1 MKKNTIPT
9 IFGIIL
15 LAIGLVIGV
24 VLVQNQQIF
33 KSGASGD
40 AAPKDIRITNVTDE
54 SFTVSWVTEKE
65 TGGFIKWGENT
76 NLGKTFGGGGIADVL
91 THSVTIT
98 SLKPLTNYFFTIN
111 SGGEDYDNNGSP
123 WQIQTGP
130 TLSKN
135 PSTTLLSGSLIDE
148 NSTPIKDALIY
159 VSISGAQ
166 PLSTQT
172 SSTGAWVI
180 PVSEIRTEKLDNIF
194 VVSDMT
200 PITIFAN
207 FGPFGVSTA
216 QSIVKNSKPA
226 PAMTLGK
233 VHDFRNIENSSTGDV
248 SEASV
253 TLPETQSQ
261 TSGFDTSPVS
271 ASAGPT
277 LNVTL
282 ESISQGEVITTTD
295 PEFFGKGP
303 KGTLVTVT
311 VESEVVTEKL
321 AIKNDGTW
329 SWSPPAN
336 LEPGPHKITISWKD
350 AKGITRTLV
359 RNFIVSAA
367 EGPAFESTPSASLSP
382 SPSLLPS
389 STPKASTLPSLSPTT
404 LASAIPTATV
414 SATPSPIMDSGS
426 LTPTLVLSI
435 MGIGTILLGLF
446 VWKKAV

>member
-1 MKKNTIPT
+1 MKKNKIPT

-24 VLVQNQQIF
+24 ILVQNQQIF

-40 AAPKDIRITNVTDE
+40 AAPKDVRITNVTDE

-65 TGGFIKWGENT
+65 AGGFIKWGENAS
-76 NLGKTFGGGGIADVL
+76 LGKTLGGEETADTL
-91 THSVTIT
+91 THSVTVT
-98 SLKPLTNYFFTIN
+98 SLKPLSNYFFKIN
-111 SGGEDYDNNGSP
+111 SAGEDYDNNGSP

-148 NSTPIKDALIY
+148 NSQPLKDALIY
-159 VSISGAQ
+159 ISISGAQ

-172 SSTGAWVI
+172 SITGAWVV

-194 VVSDMT
+194 VVSDTT

-233 VHDFRNIENSSTGDV
+233 VHDFRNIENNSTGDV

-261 TSGFDTSPVS
+261 TSGFDTSPVN
-271 ASAGPT
+271 ASTSPT

-350 AKGITRTLV
+350 AKGITRILV
-359 RNFIVSAA
+359 RNFVVSAA

-382 SPSLLPS
+382 SPSFLPS

-404 LASAIPTATV
+404 LASAIPTATI
-414 SATPSPIMDSGS
+414 SGTPSPIMDSGS
-426 LTPTLVLSI
+426 LTPTIVLSI